1 MIDQDD
7 MTGRQVHCKN
17 KINMIK
23 QWSPPPIRWKWNTSA
38 LELEPGITPIGIV
51 CKDNNGH
58 LLYSNGKSLGDCPI
72 LLTETLVIRED
83 IMIAIQE
90 KHLHVII
97 KSDSQLLFRLFPRCY

>member
-38 LELEPGITPIGIV
+38 LELEPGIQLQSVLYVKIIMGIFFIAMV
-51 CKDNNGH
+51 RV
-58 LLYSNGKSLGDCPI
+58 
-72 LLTETLVIRED
+72 LVIV
-83 IMIAIQE
+83 Q
-90 KHLHVII
+90 
-97 KSDSQLLFRLFPRCY
+97 SC